1 MVKKEKA
8 LHNYGKNNCCHWK
21 WWRCYIFM
29 VGVVA
34 YLWSRCIIMAKKM
47 RCTIAGITVLPLVLL
62 TRISGAQCSYYTSCY
77 WHPTRPEQ
85 ALTGS
90 REFSGRDFP
99 IFFIPGFRKKFRD
112 FHFCFICLSNRIIFI
127 NIYHHHLHSSPT
139 ILLYHH
145 HSLRSLLATLLSH
158 YPQIDVRN
166 ID

>member
-1 MVKKEKA
+1 MATMLIKKKQLSGTLRTNPGTRNMVS
-8 LHNYGKNNCCHWK
+8 LNDD
-21 WWRCYIFM
+21 
-29 VGVVA
+29 
-34 YLWSRCIIMAKKM
+34 
-47 RCTIAGITVLPLVLL
+47 T
-62 TRISGAQCSYYTSCY
+62 
-77 WHPTRPEQ
+77 PEQ
-85 ALTGS
+85 APAGS
-90 REFSGRDFP
+90 RIYNPGISGTGFCKIPGSRDFSGWDFP
-99 IFFIPGFRKKFRD
+99 IFLIPGFRKKIVIFRD